1 MSPIEKA
8 IELAGGTSALAKKI
22 GVNSPQVVSNWV
34 ARKRV
39 PPKYCAA
46 VERATDGK
54 ITRQHLRPELWG
66 DVVLPPQPVAKATS

>member
-8 IELAGGTSALAKKI
+8 IELAGGTSALAKLI

-46 VERATDGK
+46 VERATEGQV
-54 ITRQHLRPELWG
+54 TRQDLRPELWG
-66 DVVLPPQPVAKATS
+66 DVVMQSQAKAAM

>member
-46 VERATDGK
+46 VERATEGRV
-54 ITRQHLRPELWG
+54 TRQELRPELWG
-66 DVVLPPQPVAKATS
+66 DVAIQPQAKAAT